1 MMNMQNLGVG
11 AFATALATA
20 VFAAEPAPPVP
31 LPHAHAHNDYEHARP
46 LFDALDRGFGS
57 VEADVWLVEG
67 RLLVAHDLKDA
78 KPERTLQKL
87 YLDPL
92 KERVAKNGG
101 RVYPGG
107 PVLTLLVDV
116 KSEAT
121 NSYLALR
128 DALKPYEKI
137 LTRFHTNQTQPGAVT
152 VIVSGN
158 RARELM
164 EAETIRLAAYDGRLP
179 DLETP
184 VSPHLIPLVSD
195 NWARLFRWK
204 GLTAEGP
211 LPEDERG
218 KLRRMVEQAH
228 QQGRRLRLWGAP
240 DNVAAWRELQ
250 NAGVDLINTDD
261 LEGLK
266 NFLTRPEGGRN

>member
-1 MMNMQNLGVG
+1 
-11 AFATALATA
+11 
-20 VFAAEPAPPVP
+20 VP
-31 LPHAHAHNDYEHARP
+31 LPGAHAHNDYEHARP

-78 KPERTLQKL
+78 KPGTTLQAL

-92 KERVAKNGG
+92 KDRIEKNGG

-107 PVLTLLVDV
+107 PSVTLLVDV
-116 KSEAT
+116 KSDAT

-128 DALKPYEKI
+128 DALKPYGKI
-137 LTRFHTNQTQPGAVT
+137 LTRFHTNQTDPGAIT

-164 EAETIRLAAYDGRLP
+164 AGETLRLAAYDGRLP
-179 DLETP
+179 DLETA

-195 NWARLFRWK
+195 NWVGLFVWK
-204 GLTAEGP
+204 GRPGDGP
-211 LPEDERG
+211 LPENERT
-218 KLRRMVEQAH
+218 KLRRMVERTH

-240 DNVAAWRELQ
+240 DNVAAWRELR

-266 NFLTRPEGGRN
+266 NFLTRPDEGRN

>member
-1 MMNMQNLGVG
+1 
-11 AFATALATA
+11 
-20 VFAAEPAPPVP
+20 
-31 LPHAHAHNDYEHARP
+31 
-46 LFDALDRGFGS
+46 
-57 VEADVWLVEG
+57 EADVWLVEG

-78 KPERTLQKL
+78 RPERTLQAL

-116 KSEAT
+116 KSDAT

-137 LTRFHTNQTQPGAVT
+137 LTRFDTNQTEPGAVT

-164 EAETIRLAAYDGRLP
+164 EAETVRLAAYDGRLP
-179 DLETP
+179 DLETA
-184 VSPHLIPLVSD
+184 VSPH
-195 NWARLFRWK
+195 
-204 GLTAEGP
+204 
-211 LPEDERG
+211 
-218 KLRRMVEQAH
+218 
-228 QQGRRLRLWGAP
+228 
-240 DNVAAWRELQ
+240 
-250 NAGVDLINTDD
+250 
-261 LEGLK
+261 
-266 NFLTRPEGGRN
+266 